1 MSNPLRV
8 LLVDDHDDML
18 TVMQL
23 MMTQRGY
30 SVATANSGAQAL
42 ALAPEFAPQVVVSD
56 IGMPE
61 MDGYELMSTLRRADE
76 MKPFKSI
83 ALTGYDEPDD
93 HERARQVGYDV
104 QLTKPVD
111 FNSLF
116 NVIDNLAKNI
126 ELK

>member
-1 MSNPLRV
+1 MMNPLRV

-18 TVMQL
+18 TIMQL

-30 SVATANSGAQAL
+30 SVATATSGAEAL
-42 ALAPEFAPQVVVSD
+42 ALAPEFGPQVVVSD
-56 IGMPE
+56 IGMPG
-61 MDGYELMSTLRRADE
+61 MDGYELMSTLRRASE
-76 MKPFKSI
+76 LQPFKSI

-93 HERARQVGYDV
+93 HQRAREVGYDA

-116 NVIDNLAKNI
+116 KVIDDLAMKI
-126 ELK
+126 EPK

>member
-1 MSNPLRV
+1 MSNSLRV

-18 TVMQL
+18 TIMQL
-23 MMTQRGY
+23 LMTQRGY
-30 SVATANSGAQAL
+30 SVATATSGAEAL

-56 IGMPE
+56 IGMPG

-76 MKPFKSI
+76 LAPFKSI

-93 HERARQVGYDV
+93 HERARQVGYDA
-104 QLTKPVD
+104 QMTKPVD

-116 NVIDNLAKNI
+116 NVIDDLAKKI
-126 ELK
+126 EPK